1 LQFSSKHPARAPLTQ
16 ALGTHFQ
23 GNLKMQS
30 RSNFTAYLLIAL
42 GIYFLLSKL
51 DLIPNIIPM
60 LFDWW
65 PVILIVIGV
74 SMLVRRA
81 SRDGS

>member
-1 LQFSSKHPARAPLTQ
+1 MVPLTQ

-23 GNLKMQS
+23 GSYKMRS

-42 GIYFLLSKL
+42 GIYFLLSKF
-51 DLIPNIIPM
+51 DLIPNIVPM

-65 PVILIVIGV
+65 PVILIAIGV
-74 SMLVRRA
+74 SMLIRRA

>member
-1 LQFSSKHPARAPLTQ
+1 MRSK
-16 ALGTHFQ
+16 
-23 GNLKMQS
+23 
-30 RSNFTAYLLIAL
+30 SNFTAYLLIAL

-51 DLIPNIIPM
+51 NLIPNLIPV

-74 SMLVRRA
+74 SLLVRRA

>member
-1 LQFSSKHPARAPLTQ
+1 MR
-16 ALGTHFQ
+16 
-23 GNLKMQS
+23 S

-51 DLIPNIIPM
+51 NLIPNLIPM

-65 PVILIVIGV
+65 PVILIAVGV
-74 SMLVRRA
+74 SMLVRR
-81 SRDGS
+81 STRGDP

>member
-1 LQFSSKHPARAPLTQ
+1 MR
-16 ALGTHFQ
+16 
-23 GNLKMQS
+23 N
-30 RSNFTAYLLIAL
+30 RSNFGAYLLIAL

-51 DLIPNIIPM
+51 DLIPNLIPL

-74 SMLVRRA
+74 SMLVRR
-81 SRDGS
+81 SRDEA

>member
-1 LQFSSKHPARAPLTQ
+1 MR
-16 ALGTHFQ
+16 
-23 GNLKMQS
+23 N
-30 RSNFTAYLLIAL
+30 RSNFGAYLLIAL

-51 DLIPNIIPM
+51 DLIPNLIPL

-74 SMLVRRA
+74 SMLVRR
-81 SRDGS
+81 SRDES

>member
-1 LQFSSKHPARAPLTQ
+1 MR
-16 ALGTHFQ
+16 
-23 GNLKMQS
+23 N
-30 RSNFTAYLLIAL
+30 RSNVGAYVLIAL

-51 DLIPNIIPM
+51 DLIPNLIPL

-74 SMLVRRA
+74 SMLVRR
-81 SRDGS
+81 SRDEP

>member
-1 LQFSSKHPARAPLTQ
+1 MRSK
-16 ALGTHFQ
+16 
-23 GNLKMQS
+23 
-30 RSNFTAYLLIAL
+30 SNFTAYLLIAL

-51 DLIPNIIPM
+51 NLIPNLIPM

>member
-1 LQFSSKHPARAPLTQ
+1 MR
-16 ALGTHFQ
+16 
-23 GNLKMQS
+23 N
-30 RSNFTAYLLIAL
+30 RSNFGAYLLIAL

-51 DLIPNIIPM
+51 DLIPNLIPL

-74 SMLVRRA
+74 SMLVRRSHDEA
-81 SRDGS
+81 

>member
-1 LQFSSKHPARAPLTQ
+1 MR
-16 ALGTHFQ
+16 
-23 GNLKMQS
+23 S

-51 DLIPNIIPM
+51 NLIPNLIPM

-65 PVILIVIGV
+65 PVILIAVGV
-74 SMLVRRA
+74 SMLVRRS
-81 SRDGS
+81 SRGDP

>member
-1 LQFSSKHPARAPLTQ
+1 MR
-16 ALGTHFQ
+16 
-23 GNLKMQS
+23 S

-51 DLIPNIIPM
+51 NLIPNLIPM

-65 PVILIVIGV
+65 PVILIAVGV
-74 SMLVRRA
+74 SMLVRR
-81 SRDGS
+81 STRGDS

>member
-1 LQFSSKHPARAPLTQ
+1 MR
-16 ALGTHFQ
+16 
-23 GNLKMQS
+23 S

-42 GIYFLLSKL
+42 GIYFLLSKF
-51 DLIPNIIPM
+51 DLIPNIVPM

-74 SMLVRRA
+74 SMLIRRA

>member
-1 LQFSSKHPARAPLTQ
+1 MR
-16 ALGTHFQ
+16 
-23 GNLKMQS
+23 S
-30 RSNFTAYLLIAL
+30 RSNFTAYLLIVL

-51 DLIPNIIPM
+51 NLIPNLIPM

-74 SMLVRRA
+74 SMLVRRGFRGD
-81 SRDGS
+81 S